1 MKYEYEYN
9 DNKFRTYLKR
19 ETINKLFKTEKRI
32 YLYTDI
38 YRNNIWNT
46 VSKKDQTYMM
56 CINKNWFEGKA
67 KDIIFL
73 SENLSDED
81 FKNHLIGLS
90 KEYIKFIP
98 FNDEYKDINISEESK
113 QKRLSE
119 RLE

>member
-1 MKYEYEYN
+1 MKYEYEYRN
-9 DNKFRTYLKR
+9 NKFRTYLKKKS
-19 ETINKLFKTEKRI
+19 IKKLFKTEERI

-38 YRNNIWNT
+38 YRNNMWNNI
-46 VSKKDQTYMM
+46 SIKDQTHMM
-56 CINKNWFEGKA
+56 CINIEKFNGEA

-90 KEYIKFIP
+90 KEYTKWIPLNDSYKFI
-98 FNDEYKDINISEESK
+98 NTDDKLK
-113 QKRLSE
+113 QERLKE